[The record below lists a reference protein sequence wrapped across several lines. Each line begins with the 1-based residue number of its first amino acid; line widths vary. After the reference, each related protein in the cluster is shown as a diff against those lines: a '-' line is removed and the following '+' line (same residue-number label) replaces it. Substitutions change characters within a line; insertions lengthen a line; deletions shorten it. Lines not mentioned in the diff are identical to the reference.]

1 MNDKSRLKRFLIEL
15 KNDKVAVFTTTILFI
30 IILGAI
36 FAFLSPYDPS
46 TTNISER
53 YLRPSLTHL
62 FGTDNLGRDYMTRAL
77 YGARTSLLIGFLSMA
92 VSGTISLTLGTISG
106 YFGGVL
112 DSVLMRFL
120 DVIMSI
126 PWLVLVIVI
135 QIFLKPS
142 VTTIIVVIAC
152 TSWMSPTRLIRAET
166 LSYKEREYV
175 LYAKASGQSNFNIIL
190 KHILPAV
197 FPTFLVAVSIG
208 MAGAIITESSLSF
221 LGLGVPPQV
230 STWGSMLSQAQND
243 LTSAPYLA
251 FLPGFL
257 IFITIYSL
265 NKLSDVL
272 RLVIEPRT
280 GVKN

>member
-15 KNDKVAVFTTTILFI
+15 KNDKVAIFTTTILFI

-46 TTNISER
+46 KTNISER
-53 YLRPSLTHL
+53 YLRPSLTHM

-106 YFGGVL
+106 YYGGVL
-112 DSVLMRFL
+112 DSILMRFL

-142 VTTIIVVIAC
+142 VTTIIIVIAC